1 MEAPRV
7 GHDCGFLRAQYQSVW
22 HASQEVGMASAD
34 VVVVGL
40 GIMGSAALHQLAKRG
55 VRAVGI
61 EQFAPG
67 HDRGSSHGETRIIRL
82 GYAEHPSYVPLV
94 RSAFDLW
101 RALERDSGQALL
113 RMTGIVEIGPRDGTQ
128 VGGTL
133 RSSQLHGLPH
143 ELLDAAG
150 ATARFPAFRLPA
162 DFAAV
167 FQPNGG
173 ILAVEAAI
181 AAQLALATAAGAQVR
196 ANETVR
202 AVEPT
207 ATGVRIVTDGGA
219 IEAGQAIVAAG
230 PWLKQVLPDLPAPI
244 RVTRQVVCWF
254 KPADA
259 ALFSPERFPVFIIDT
274 PDGHF
279 YGFPA
284 DAQGRVKFAMH
295 HLDELADPTAG
306 ARPVVAAD
314 EVPLR
319 KALAAY
325 LPAANG
331 PLLHAKTCFYTV
343 TPDRDFIVDRLP
355 GVPHVIV
362 GSPCSGHGFKFAPVI
377 GEALADLATAGTT
390 RHDIARFRLARFG

>member
-1 MEAPRV
+1 M
-7 GHDCGFLRAQYQSVW
+7 
-22 HASQEVGMASAD
+22 ASSAD
-34 VVVVGL
+34 VAVIGL
-40 GIMGSAALHQLAKRG
+40 GIMGSAALHHLAKRG

-113 RMTGIVEIGPRDGTQ
+113 RMTGIIELGPRDGTQ
-128 VGGTL
+128 VNGTL

-143 ELLDAAG
+143 ELLDPAG
-150 ATARFPAFRLPA
+150 AMRRFPAFRMPP

-173 ILAVEAAI
+173 VLSVEAAI
-181 AAQLALATAAGAQVR
+181 QAQLACATAAGADVR

-202 AVEPT
+202 SVEPS
-207 ATGVRIVTDGGA
+207 AAGVRIVTDRGSV
-219 IEAGQAIVAAG
+219 EAGQAVVAAG
-230 PWLKQVLPDLPAPI
+230 PWLKQLLPHLPAPI

-254 KPADA
+254 KPADPS
-259 ALFSPERFPVFIIDT
+259 LFAPERFPVFIIDT
-274 PDGHF
+274 PAGHF
-279 YGFPA
+279 YGFPC

-295 HLDELADPTAG
+295 HLDEIADPTIG
-306 ARPVVAAD
+306 ARPVTEAD
-314 EVPLR
+314 EAPLR
-319 KALAAY
+319 AALAAY

-355 GVPHVIV
+355 GAPAIIV
-362 GSPCSGHGFKFAPVI
+362 ASPCSGHGFKFAPVI
-377 GEALADLATAGTT
+377 GAILADLAIDRAT
-390 RHDIARFRLARFG
+390 RHDISRFRLARFG